1 MTKLKVAAIVS
12 TVALAL
18 SLGIALYWPQLQ
30 KGLPQKEQ
38 ADPTLV
44 EMPPPAR
51 EREDHQL
58 FYVGYN
64 LFVRGKLDDAEAVF
78 RRSLGINPKS
88 ADAHYGLAFSANHRG
103 DKLKA
108 LDEYNRAID
117 LNPRLADAYNDRG
130 NLYMSMHNTSAA
142 LRDYSIAMLICP
154 WNAANYED
162 RAETYLERKEY
173 LKVIADA
180 TRAID
185 RDPKLT
191 RAFQYRA
198 AAWQALGKSAQALA
212 DLDIACKNEKE
223 TNFALSA
230 RAKLKTS
237 MKDIKGA
244 INDYGL
250 ALARKK
256 DDPAILRDRAGLY
269 AQIEDYDRAV
279 VDCKQLVKI
288 YSDSPE
294 VKEFTEGWLS
304 RLENL
309 RYDKAHGDLTDA
321 ERYPLLLSAL
331 YWQRMSKGTYSLLG
345 GSPGKEARDE
355 AIDSLKEN
363 YSVYNRNDL
372 LNMLEHLM
380 LTGDSKG
387 WQLVGNAIDSGAS
400 HFQIAA
406 ALSSIRKRNDEN
418 LDLLPVLQE
427 KYLRYKGK
435 ELLGW
440 DLCRYILV
448 ARNGYIAGFLTREEA
463 LARLKAASQVLQD
476 KFTSYEEV
484 GENMLTGKSVFSQE
498 SWSDAGKEMLPI
510 YDWLK
515 KDNNS
520 PWKQI
525 PFKIALVTPDKQEQ
539 QTPKRSTEAD

>member
-18 SLGIALYWPQLQ
+18 SLGIAQCWPQLQ
-30 KGLPQKEQ
+30 KALPQKEQ
-38 ADPTLV
+38 PDPTLV
-44 EMPPPAR
+44 EMPPPAK

-78 RRSLGINPKS
+78 HRSLGINPKS

-103 DKLKA
+103 YKHKA

-130 NLYMSMHNTSAA
+130 NLYMSMHNTDAA

-198 AAWQALGKSAQALA
+198 AAWQALGKNAQALA

-250 ALARKK
+250 AL
-256 DDPAILRDRAGLY
+256 
-269 AQIEDYDRAV
+269 
-279 VDCKQLVKI
+279 
-288 YSDSPE
+288 
-294 VKEFTEGWLS
+294 
-304 RLENL
+304 
-309 RYDKAHGDLTDA
+309 
-321 ERYPLLLSAL
+321 
-331 YWQRMSKGTYSLLG
+331 
-345 GSPGKEARDE
+345 
-355 AIDSLKEN
+355 
-363 YSVYNRNDL
+363 
-372 LNMLEHLM
+372 
-380 LTGDSKG
+380 
-387 WQLVGNAIDSGAS
+387 
-400 HFQIAA
+400 
-406 ALSSIRKRNDEN
+406 
-418 LDLLPVLQE
+418 
-427 KYLRYKGK
+427 
-435 ELLGW
+435 
-440 DLCRYILV
+440 
-448 ARNGYIAGFLTREEA
+448 
-463 LARLKAASQVLQD
+463 
-476 KFTSYEEV
+476 
-484 GENMLTGKSVFSQE
+484 
-498 SWSDAGKEMLPI
+498 
-510 YDWLK
+510 
-515 KDNNS
+515 
-520 PWKQI
+520 
-525 PFKIALVTPDKQEQ
+525 
-539 QTPKRSTEAD
+539 

>member
-12 TVALAL
+12 LAALAL
-18 SLGIALYWPQLQ
+18 SFGIALYFPQLQ
-30 KGLPQKEQ
+30 KSLSREEKT
-38 ADPTLV
+38 DPTLV
-44 EMPPPAR
+44 EMPPPAG

-78 RRSLGINPKS
+78 NRALGINPKS

-103 DKLKA
+103 DKPRA
-108 LDEYNRAID
+108 LAEYNRALA

-130 NLYMSMHNTSAA
+130 NLYMSMHNTDAA

-173 LKVIADA
+173 LKVISDA
-180 TRAID
+180 TKAID
-185 RDPKLT
+185 RDAKLT

-198 AAWQALGKSAQALA
+198 AAWQALGKNAQALS
-212 DLDIACKNEKE
+212 DLDMACKNEKE

-237 MKDIKGA
+237 MKDIPGA

-250 ALARKK
+250 ALSKK
-256 DDPAILRDRAGLY
+256 KNDPAILRDRAGLY
-269 AQIEDYDRAV
+269 AQLEDYDKAV

-309 RYDKAHGDLTDA
+309 RYDKAHRDLTDA
-321 ERYPLLLSAL
+321 QRYPLLLSAL

-345 GSPGKEARDE
+345 GSPGKETRDE
-355 AIDSLKEN
+355 AIDSLKES
-363 YSVYNRNDL
+363 YSIYNRNDL

-380 LTGDSKG
+380 LSGDSKG
-387 WQLVGNAIDSGAS
+387 WHLVGNAIESGAS

-418 LDLLPVLQE
+418 LELLPVLQE

-435 ELLGW
+435 DLLGW

-448 ARNGYIAGFLTREEA
+448 ARNGYIAGFLTREET
-463 LARLKAASQVLQD
+463 LARLQAASQVLQD

-498 SWSDAGKEMLPI
+498 SWSDARKEMLPI

-520 PWKQI
+520 PWQRV
-525 PFKIALVTPDKQEQ
+525 PFKIALVNSERQEQ
-539 QTPKRSTEAD
+539 PAPKMTTEAD